1 MSQPELLGVPKC
13 DLRNALALVSCV
25 KSKRAHP
32 APARDL
38 YTSPLFTMARDLIES
53 QAAKWRVL
61 SALYGLVDP
70 DAIIDPYDRT
80 LKRMGIAERRA
91 WANKV
96 LTDLLP
102 LAETFGRVVFF
113 AGERYREFLTEPIER
128 RGVSVEVPMEGLRQ
142 GEQLAWLSSR
152 S

>member
-1 MSQPELLGVPKC
+1 MSQPELISAPKC

-53 QAAKWRVL
+53 QGAKWRVL

-128 RGVSVEVPMEGLRQ
+128 RGVFVEVPMEGLRQ